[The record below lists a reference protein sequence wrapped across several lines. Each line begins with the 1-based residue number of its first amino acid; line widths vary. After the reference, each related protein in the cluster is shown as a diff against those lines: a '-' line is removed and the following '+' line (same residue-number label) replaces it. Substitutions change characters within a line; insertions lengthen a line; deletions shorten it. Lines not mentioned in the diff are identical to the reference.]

1 MKLTGT
7 ILGFLLGFIF
17 GHNIVVA
24 VVCALIGYFVFDK
37 PRLEKNEKR
46 QKAYNAFSKGANYN
60 LALVDITFSF
70 MGYIARGAGRI
81 NEEHIGSAYSVM
93 EMMQLDE
100 NARKTA
106 MTAFN
111 AGKQPDF
118 NIDAKVAELKAIIGD
133 NDAFV
138 DYILEI
144 QIQVAL
150 SDGVLAKQ
158 EHDRLIILA
167 ASLGVSVQSMERLI
181 TIRYSEMMF
190 SQRFRNSGYDYQ
202 QSSQEN
208 YQNDRNSSYESG
220 YGKGNS
226 EDESRSY
233 NGNYSSQSKLDAAYK
248 VLGIEKSA
256 SDDEV
261 KKAHRRLMLKYH
273 PDRLA
278 SQGLTEEMIRMYTE
292 KAKDIQAA
300 FDLIKKKEALNNYT
314 SRAYF

>member
-261 KKAHRRLMLKYH
+261 KKSHRRLMLKYH

-300 FDLIKKKEALNNYT
+300 FDLIKKERGFK
-314 SRAYF
+314 

>member
-190 SQRFRNSGYDYQ
+190 SQRFSNSGYDYQ

-300 FDLIKKKEALNNYT
+300 FDLIKKERGFK
-314 SRAYF
+314 

>member
-220 YGKGNS
+220 YGKGYS

-256 SDDEV
+256 SDDDV

-300 FDLIKKKEALNNYT
+300 FDLIKKERGFK
-314 SRAYF
+314 

>member
-1 MKLTGT
+1 
-7 ILGFLLGFIF
+7 
-17 GHNIVVA
+17 
-24 VVCALIGYFVFDK
+24 
-37 PRLEKNEKR
+37 
-46 QKAYNAFSKGANYN
+46 
-60 LALVDITFSF
+60 

-81 NEEHIGSAYSVM
+81 NEGHIGTAYSVM

-106 MTAFN
+106 MSAFN

-133 NDAFV
+133 NDAFI

-190 SQRFRNSGYDYQ
+190 SQRFKIQAITMRAALRADIRITQALLMATVMRIIIAIVMTTVHTMSNT
-202 QSSQEN
+202 
-208 YQNDRNSSYESG
+208 
-220 YGKGNS
+220 KV
-226 EDESRSY
+226 
-233 NGNYSSQSKLDAAYK
+233 SQS
-248 VLGIEKSA
+248 
-256 SDDEV
+256 
-261 KKAHRRLMLKYH
+261 
-273 PDRLA
+273 
-278 SQGLTEEMIRMYTE
+278 
-292 KAKDIQAA
+292 
-300 FDLIKKKEALNNYT
+300 
-314 SRAYF
+314 

>member
-226 EDESRSY
+226 EDESCSY

-300 FDLIKKKEALNNYT
+300 FDTIKKERGFK
-314 SRAYF
+314 

>member
-226 EDESRSY
+226 EDEIRSY

-256 SDDEV
+256 SDDDV

-300 FDLIKKKEALNNYT
+300 FDLIKKERGFK
-314 SRAYF
+314 

>member
-300 FDLIKKKEALNNYT
+300 FDLIKKERGLK
-314 SRAYF
+314 

>member
-226 EDESRSY
+226 EDESRSH

-300 FDLIKKKEALNNYT
+300 FDLIKKERGLK
-314 SRAYF
+314 

>member
-7 ILGFLLGFIF
+7 IFGFLLGFIF

-226 EDESRSY
+226 EDESRFY

-261 KKAHRRLMLKYH
+261 KKAHRRMMLKYH

-300 FDLIKKKEALNNYT
+300 FDTIKKERGFK
-314 SRAYF
+314 

>member
-46 QKAYNAFSKGANYN
+46 QKAYNAFSKEANYN

-300 FDLIKKKEALNNYT
+300 FDLIKKERGLK
-314 SRAYF
+314 

>member
-208 YQNDRNSSYESG
+208 YQNDRNSSYERG

-300 FDLIKKKEALNNYT
+300 FDLIKKERGLK
-314 SRAYF
+314 

>member
-181 TIRYSEMMF
+181 TIRYSEIMF

-300 FDLIKKKEALNNYT
+300 FDLIKKERGLK
-314 SRAYF
+314 

>member
-226 EDESRSY
+226 EDESRFY

-261 KKAHRRLMLKYH
+261 KKAHRRMMLKYH

-300 FDLIKKKEALNNYT
+300 FDTIKKERGFK
-314 SRAYF
+314 

>member
-81 NEEHIGSAYSVM
+81 NEEHISSAYSVM

-300 FDLIKKKEALNNYT
+300 FDLIKKERGFK
-314 SRAYF
+314 

>member
-7 ILGFLLGFIF
+7 IFGFLLGILLI
-17 GHNIVVA
+17 GKNIVFAVA
-24 VVCALIGYFVFDK
+24 FALIGYFLFDK
-37 PRLEKNEKR
+37 PRLEKSEKR
-46 QKAYNAFSKGANYN
+46 KRAYDAFSKGSNYN
-60 LALVDITFSF
+60 LSLVDITFSF

-81 NEEHIGSAYSVM
+81 NEDHIGTAYSVM

-100 NARKTA
+100 NAKKTA
-106 MTAFN
+106 MNAFN
-111 AGKQPDF
+111 AGKKADF
-118 NIDAKVAELKAIIGD
+118 NIDAKIAELKAIIGD
-133 NDAFV
+133 NDAFI

-150 SDGVLAKQ
+150 SDGVLSKQ

-181 TIRYSEMMF
+181 SIRYSEMMF

-202 QSSQEN
+202 QSTQEN
-208 YQNDRNSSYESG
+208 YQNDRNSSHESG
-220 YGKGNS
+220 YGNGKS

-300 FDLIKKKEALNNYT
+300 FDMIKKERGFK
-314 SRAYF
+314 

>member
-208 YQNDRNSSYESG
+208 YQNDRNSSSESG
-220 YGKGNS
+220 YGNGSS

-233 NGNYSSQSKLDAAYK
+233 NGSYSSQSKLDAAYK

-300 FDLIKKKEALNNYT
+300 FDLIKKERGLK
-314 SRAYF
+314 

>member
-226 EDESRSY
+226 EDESRFY

-261 KKAHRRLMLKYH
+261 KKAHRRMMLKYH

-278 SQGLTEEMIRMYTE
+278 SQGLIEEMIRMYTE

-300 FDLIKKKEALNNYT
+300 FDTIKKERGFK
-314 SRAYF
+314 

>member
-220 YGKGNS
+220 YGKANS

-300 FDLIKKKEALNNYT
+300 FDLIKKERGFK
-314 SRAYF
+314 

>member
-37 PRLEKNEKR
+37 PRLEKNGKR

-300 FDLIKKKEALNNYT
+300 FDLIKKERGLK
-314 SRAYF
+314 

>member
-46 QKAYNAFSKGANYN
+46 QKAYNDFSKGANYN

-226 EDESRSY
+226 EDESRFY

-261 KKAHRRLMLKYH
+261 KKAHRRMMLKYH

-300 FDLIKKKEALNNYT
+300 FDTIKKERGFK
-314 SRAYF
+314 

>member
-220 YGKGNS
+220 YGKGYS

-256 SDDEV
+256 SDDDV

-300 FDLIKKKEALNNYT
+300 FALIKKERGFK
-314 SRAYF
+314 

>member
-190 SQRFRNSGYDYQ
+190 SQRFRNSVYDYQ

-300 FDLIKKKEALNNYT
+300 FDLIKKERGFK
-314 SRAYF
+314 

>member
-24 VVCALIGYFVFDK
+24 VVCALISYFVFDK

-300 FDLIKKKEALNNYT
+300 FDLIKKERGLK
-314 SRAYF
+314 

>member
-118 NIDAKVAELKAIIGD
+118 NIDAKVTELKAIIGD

-300 FDLIKKKEALNNYT
+300 FDTIKKERGFK
-314 SRAYF
+314 

>member
-7 ILGFLLGFIF
+7 FFGFLLGILFL
-17 GHNIVVA
+17 HNFVVA
-24 VVCALIGYFVFDK
+24 IVCALIGYFVFDK
-37 PRLEKNEKR
+37 PRLEKNENRK
-46 QKAYNAFSKGANYN
+46 KAYNAFSRGANYN
-60 LALVDITFSF
+60 QSLVDITFSF

-81 NEEHIGSAYSVM
+81 NEEHIGTAYSVM

-106 MTAFN
+106 MAAFN
-111 AGKQPDF
+111 AGKQNDF
-118 NIDAKVAELKAIIGD
+118 NIDSKVAELKAITGD
-133 NDAFV
+133 NEAFI

-150 SDGVLAKQ
+150 SDGVLSKQ

-181 TIRYSEMMF
+181 SIRYSEMMF
-190 SQRFRNSGYDYQ
+190 SQRFKNSGYDYHQ
-202 QSSQEN
+202 
-208 YQNDRNSSYESG
+208 SSYESHQNDEQNSSYGSG
-220 YGKGNS
+220 YGNNS
-226 EDESRSY
+226 YEQDNSSY
-233 NGNYSSQSKLDAAYK
+233 SGQSKLDAAYK
-248 VLGIEKSA
+248 VLGIDKTV

-300 FDLIKKKEALNNYT
+300 FDLIKKERGFK
-314 SRAYF
+314 

>member
-167 ASLGVSVQSMERLI
+167 ASLGVSVQSMDRLI

-300 FDLIKKKEALNNYT
+300 FDLIKKERGLK
-314 SRAYF
+314 

>member
-190 SQRFRNSGYDYQ
+190 SQRFKNS
-202 QSSQEN
+202 
-208 YQNDRNSSYESG
+208 
-220 YGKGNS
+220 
-226 EDESRSY
+226 
-233 NGNYSSQSKLDAAYK
+233 
-248 VLGIEKSA
+248 
-256 SDDEV
+256 
-261 KKAHRRLMLKYH
+261 RL
-273 PDRLA
+273 
-278 SQGLTEEMIRMYTE
+278 
-292 KAKDIQAA
+292 
-300 FDLIKKKEALNNYT
+300 
-314 SRAYF
+314 

>member
-7 ILGFLLGFIF
+7 IFGFLLGILLI
-17 GHNIVVA
+17 GKNIVFAVA
-24 VVCALIGYFVFDK
+24 LALIGYFLFDK
-37 PRLEKNEKR
+37 PRLEKSEKR
-46 QKAYNAFSKGANYN
+46 KRAYDAFSKGSNYN
-60 LALVDITFSF
+60 QSLVDITFSF

-81 NEEHIGSAYSVM
+81 NEDHIGTAYSVM

-100 NARKTA
+100 NAKKTA
-106 MTAFN
+106 MNAFN
-111 AGKQPDF
+111 AGKKANF
-118 NIDAKVAELKAIIGD
+118 NIDAKIAELKAIIGD
-133 NDAFV
+133 NDAFI

-150 SDGVLAKQ
+150 SDGVLSKQ

-181 TIRYSEMMF
+181 SIRYSEMMF

-208 YQNDRNSSYESG
+208 YQNDRNSSSESG
-220 YGKGNS
+220 YGNGNS

-233 NGNYSSQSKLDAAYK
+233 NGSYSSQSKLDAAYK

-300 FDLIKKKEALNNYT
+300 FDLIKKERGLK
-314 SRAYF
+314 

>member
-208 YQNDRNSSYESG
+208 YQNGRNSSYESG

-256 SDDEV
+256 SDNEV

-300 FDLIKKKEALNNYT
+300 FDTIKKERGFK
-314 SRAYF
+314 

>member
-190 SQRFRNSGYDYQ
+190 SQRLRNSGYDYQ

-300 FDLIKKKEALNNYT
+300 FDLIKKERGFK
-314 SRAYF
+314 

>member
-226 EDESRSY
+226 EDESRSC

-248 VLGIEKSA
+248 VLGIEKST

-300 FDLIKKKEALNNYT
+300 FDTIKKERGFK
-314 SRAYF
+314 

>member
-256 SDDEV
+256 SDDDV

-300 FDLIKKKEALNNYT
+300 FDLIKKERGLK
-314 SRAYF
+314 

>member
-138 DYILEI
+138 NYILEI
-144 QIQVAL
+144 QIQVAI

-190 SQRFRNSGYDYQ
+190 SQRFKNSDYNYESSSQSGYQDN
-202 QSSQEN
+202 SSSAYGNSYEN
-208 YQNDRNSSYESG
+208 NDSYSNDNSSYNEQ
-220 YGKGNS
+220 YQ
-226 EDESRSY
+226 
-233 NGNYSSQSKLDAAYK
+233 SQSKLDAAYK
-248 VLGIEKSA
+248 VLGIDKSS

-300 FDLIKKKEALNNYT
+300 FDLIKKERGLK
-314 SRAYF
+314 

>member
-7 ILGFLLGFIF
+7 IFGFLLGMFF
-17 GHNIVVA
+17 GRNILVA

-46 QKAYNAFSKGANYN
+46 QKAYKAFSKDANYN
-60 LALVDITFSF
+60 LTLVDITFSF

-81 NEEHIGSAYSVM
+81 NEEHIGTAYSVM
-93 EMMQLDE
+93 QMMQLDE
-100 NARKTA
+100 NAKKVA
-106 MTAFN
+106 MSAFN

-118 NIDAKVAELKAIIGD
+118 NVDSKVAELKAIIGD
-133 NDAFV
+133 NDAFI

-150 SDGVLAKQ
+150 SDGVLQKQ

-181 TIRYSEMMF
+181 SIRYSEMMF
-190 SQRFRNSGYDYQ
+190 SQRFRNSSYSYESSE
-202 QSSQEN
+202 QSS
-208 YQNDRNSSYESG
+208 YQHNSNSSY
-220 YGKGNS
+220 GNS
-226 EDESRSY
+226 YGNDQSYGNDNSSY
-233 NGNYSSQSKLDAAYK
+233 NEQYQSQSKLDAAYK
-248 VLGIEKSA
+248 VLGIDKSA

-300 FDLIKKKEALNNYT
+300 FDLIKKERGLK
-314 SRAYF
+314 